1 MGMFELQG
9 RVAVVTGAGRG
20 LGAAIAQ
27 ALAAAGARVAVN
39 DIRGEAAE
47 ATAAGIPGALAIPG
61 DAADP
66 AGVAALFAAAEALG
80 PLDILVANAGITLPE
95 TVWDTTLAGWD
106 AVLRANLTGP
116 FLCAQEAMRR
126 MRGRG
131 GRIVFMGSV
140 VGHQGALR
148 GHAAYA
154 ASKGGL
160 HALARTLAR
169 SGAEHGILV
178 NILAPGIA
186 DTAMLRSAHPANH
199 LGAIASTVPLG
210 LGTPEEVAAAAVFLV
225 SDAARHM
232 TGATLDV
239 NGGMLMR

>member
-1 MGMFELQG
+1 MGQHDLQG
-9 RVAVVTGAGRG
+9 RAAVVTGAGRG
-20 LGAAIAQ
+20 LGAAIAA
-27 ALAAAGARVAVN
+27 ALAGAGARVAVN
-39 DIRGEAAE
+39 DIRADAAR
-47 ATAAGIPGALAIPG
+47 AVAAGIPGALAVPG
-61 DAADP
+61 DAAEP
-66 AGVAALFAAAEALG
+66 AEVAALFTQAEALG
-80 PLDILVANAGITLPE
+80 PLDILVANAGVTLAD
-95 TVWDTTLAGWD
+95 TVWDTTLEGWER
-106 AVLRANLTGP
+106 VLRANLTGP

-169 SGAEHGILV
+169 TGAEHGILV
-178 NILAPGIA
+178 NVLAPGIA
-186 DTAMLRSAHPANH
+186 DTEMLRGAHPAHH
-199 LGAIASTVPLG
+199 LDAIAATVPLG
-210 LGTPEEVAAAAVFLV
+210 LGHADDVAAAAVFLC